1 MKCPVRKCPVQR
13 ACGACQLLSTP
24 YDKQLVTKQHA
35 MEQLFAPF
43 ITPSTHIHSIA
54 GMDEPY
60 YYRNKV
66 TSPFAPGKKLN
77 DSQAHG
83 SPRKKQGA
91 KKPHHR
97 TPHTT
102 SRRDILCGMYATGT
116 HRIIPTN
123 ECLIENAEAK
133 RIILAIRSL
142 MLRYGMEPYN
152 EDTGTGFMRHAVVR
166 VGHTTGEILVTLV
179 TNGKTFTG
187 SKNFCRE
194 LVKRIPAITTIV
206 QNINTRQTN
215 VILGEEENTLYG
227 PGFILD
233 SLCGLSFRISAH
245 SFYQVNSTQTEVLYR
260 RALEMARLTGTETLL
275 DAYCG
280 TGTIGLVAAKGLP
293 TPAAHVIGV
302 DKVSSAIKDARENAR
317 HNGITNA
324 TFTTGDAGNFMRD
337 YARRH
342 ESIDVVLMDPPRA
355 GASEDFLRAACTL
368 KPQRIVYISCNPTT
382 QARDVRFLTSQGYHL
397 DELQPVDMFPH
408 TNHVEN
414 IVSLSYAKRTNLRL
428 PT

>member
-1 MKCPVRKCPVQR
+1 MKCSVQR
-13 ACGACQLLSTP
+13 DCGACQLIATP
-24 YDKQLVTKQHA
+24 YHEQLAAKQVA

-43 ITPSTHIHSIA
+43 ITPATCIHSIA

-60 YYRNKV
+60 HYRNKV

-77 DSQAHG
+77 AASTNT
-83 SPRKKQGA
+83 SSRKKQG
-91 KKPHHR
+91 KSK
-97 TPHTT
+97 T
-102 SRRDILCGMYATGT
+102 SQRSTRNAVHRDILCGMYAAGT

-123 ECLIENAEAK
+123 ECLIENTEAK
-133 RIILAIRSL
+133 RVILAIRSL
-142 MLRYGMEPYN
+142 MLRYNMEPYN
-152 EDTGTGFMRHAVVR
+152 EDAGTGFMRHAVVR

-179 TNGKTFTG
+179 TNGSAFVG

-194 LVKRIPAITTIV
+194 LVKRVPAITTIV

-215 VILGEEENTLYG
+215 VILGEEEKTLYG

-233 SLCGLSFRISAH
+233 SLCGLSFRISSH

-260 RALEMARLTGTETLL
+260 RAIEMARLTGSETLL

-293 TPAAHVIGV
+293 TPAARVIGV
-302 DKVSSAIKDARENAR
+302 DNVSSAIKDARENAR

-324 TFTTGDAGNFMRD
+324 TFATADAGNFMRD
-337 YARRH
+337 CAQRS

-355 GASEDFLRAACTL
+355 GASEDFLHAMCTL
-368 KPQRIVYISCNPTT
+368 SPQRIVYISCNPTT
-382 QARDVRFLTSQGYHL
+382 QARDVRYLVRHGYRL

-408 TNHVEN
+408 TNHVET
-414 IVSLSYAKRTNLRL
+414 ICSMSRTNA
-428 PT
+428 